1 MKYTTKESHEDKIQD
16 LINLDISKE
25 ISAPESQVTEELSI
39 SSTGDETSL
48 DRSKIIVNNA
58 FAYNVALNYA
68 RQ

>member
-1 MKYTTKESHEDKIQD
+1 MKNESHEEIQD
-16 LINLDISKE
+16 LIIPDIPGE
-25 ISAPESQVTEELSI
+25 ISELENQVNEELSI

-48 DRSKIIVNNA
+48 DRSKIIVNND

>member
-25 ISAPESQVTEELSI
+25 ISEPESQVNEELSI